1 LSTTNT
7 IDALNQLLVTLGRSF
22 PQYLRYARPY
32 IPPGHERIA
41 ETFEEIT
48 SDQNELI
55 DRISQQIYDSGELPD
70 PGKFPT
76 EFTNSHDLSIDY
88 LARESI
94 HLVEQD
100 VARLTNC
107 AESLHLAPAAKTLA
121 EEAVGMTQGHLESLK
136 ELARGVSPAN

>member
-1 LSTTNT
+1 M
-7 IDALNQLLVTLGRSF
+7 VTLGRSF

-70 PGKFPT
+70 SGKFPT

>member
-7 IDALNQLLVTLGRSF
+7 IDALNQLLAILGRSF
-22 PQYLRYARPY
+22 PQYLRFAHPY
-32 IPPGHERIA
+32 ISPGHERTA
-41 ETFEEIT
+41 EIFEEIT

-55 DRISQQIYDSGELPD
+55 ERISQEIYDSGELPD
-70 PGKFPT
+70 LGKFPA
-76 EFTNSHDLSIDY
+76 EFTNSHDLNIDY

-136 ELARGVSPAN
+136 EIAHGV